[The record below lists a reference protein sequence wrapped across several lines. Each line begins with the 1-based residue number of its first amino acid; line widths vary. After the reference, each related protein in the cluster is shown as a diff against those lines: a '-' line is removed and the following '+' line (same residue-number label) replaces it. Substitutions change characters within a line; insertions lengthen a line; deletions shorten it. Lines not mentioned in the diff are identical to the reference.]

1 MIRLPLMC
9 WLTRTTLDIFG
20 DYYTLLFNFVRETL
34 GELFLL
40 ITEGFVFILSSNRY
54 GVKLDSPFSGDLFKF

>member
-1 MIRLPLMC
+1 MIRLPLLC

-20 DYYTLLFNFVRETL
+20 DYYTLLFNFVRETF

-40 ITEGFVFILSSNRY
+40 ITEGFVFILSSKRY

>member
-1 MIRLPLMC
+1 MIRLPLLC

-40 ITEGFVFILSSNRY
+40 ITEGFVFILSSKRY